1 MTHKDR
7 VAGPFMFPAGLA
19 AAAGMDTIV
28 KLSLDQQA
36 LAILL
41 LWRGGAAALLVAM
54 VAVVMNGRDRLRP
67 LSWPLVIGRGVAVA
81 GSTAL
86 FFWSLGGLSLAA
98 AYIIVFTMPF
108 ILLLLASTVLGERVA
123 GRGWLLVVL
132 GLGGAFVAVGPT
144 SSEQLS
150 GSGLHVAA
158 AFLATVLYGVSL
170 LMVRSSRGTES
181 PEALTFWTLAVVG
194 VIAAVAAVATGASM
208 VPASAELIPLAG
220 IAVFAALSQVL
231 VILAFQMAP
240 VARLAPY
247 EYTTI
252 IWALLL
258 DLSIWGAVPSLR
270 QVVGAVIVI
279 GCALLASRLKD
290 SA

>member
-1 MTHKDR
+1 MADKGR
-7 VAGPFMFPAGLA
+7 VVGPLMFSAGLA

-41 LWRGGAAALLVAM
+41 LWRGAMAALLVGL
-54 VAVVMNGRDRLRP
+54 VAVAMKGMGRLRP
-67 LSWPLVIGRGVAVA
+67 RSWPLVIGRGVLVA

-98 AYIIVFTMPF
+98 AYVVVFTMPF
-108 ILLLLASTVLGERVA
+108 ILLLLASIMLGERVA
-123 GRGWLLVVL
+123 GRGWLVVVL
-132 GLGGAFVAVGPT
+132 GLAGAFVAVGPT

-150 GSGLHVAA
+150 GSGLHAAA
-158 AFLATVLYGVSL
+158 AFVATVLYSASL
-170 LMVRSSRGTES
+170 LMVRSSRGPEA

-194 VIAAVAAVATGASM
+194 AIAAVAAVSTGVSM
-208 VPASAELIPLAG
+208 VPASVDLAPLGG
-220 IAVFAALSQVL
+220 IAVFAALSQLL

-252 IWALLL
+252 LWALLL
-258 DLSIWGAVPSLR
+258 DLSIWGTVPSLR
-270 QVVGAVIVI
+270 QAVGAAIVI
-279 GCALLASRLKD
+279 ACALLASRLKD
-290 SA
+290 RH